1 MVNQGCLGTSP
12 GIQLPPR
19 LEKPSIVSPFKA
31 CRTWIYRG
39 INTVDF
45 ILHSLEII
53 LQATLQTRLD
63 NQLVGGEVNV
73 VDGDPP
79 RIKKKRHRIQH
90 S

>member
-1 MVNQGCLGTSP
+1 M
-12 GIQLPPR
+12 
-19 LEKPSIVSPFKA
+19 
-31 CRTWIYRG
+31 YRG

-79 RIKKKRHRIQH
+79 RIKKKRDTESSTVENIQVYLRNKDITL
-90 S
+90 

>member
-1 MVNQGCLGTSP
+1 M
-12 GIQLPPR
+12 
-19 LEKPSIVSPFKA
+19 
-31 CRTWIYRG
+31 YRG

-45 ILHSLEII
+45 ILHSLELI
-53 LQATLQTRLD
+53 LQATLQTRPD
-63 NQLVGGEVNV
+63 TQLVGGEVNV

>member
-1 MVNQGCLGTSP
+1 M
-12 GIQLPPR
+12 
-19 LEKPSIVSPFKA
+19 
-31 CRTWIYRG
+31 YRG

-45 ILHSLEII
+45 ILHSWEII

-79 RIKKKRHRIQH
+79 RIKKKRLRIQH
-90 S
+90 SWKYQSVSQE